1 MRTTVL
7 VQNTLRCF
15 EQFREFGF
23 IRYVLFCDQLSFI
36 SKLTMETGETILRFF
51 QMHGLITIF
60 LADNSLGL
68 PSSLCRLISHKCK
81 RKVTAFITFSDVYI
95 VPGSCGK
102 TVRQEEY
109 LFMNWGEKTTR
120 GDFISVSKL
129 A

>member
-7 VQNTLRCF
+7 VQNTLCCF
-15 EQFREFGF
+15 KQFREFGF
-23 IRYVLFCDQLSFI
+23 IRYVLFCDQLSFF

-68 PSSLCRLISHKCK
+68 PSSLGRLISHKYK
-81 RKVTAFITFSDVYI
+81 RKVIAFITFLDVYI

-102 TVRQEEY
+102 TVQQDKY
-109 LFMNWGEKTTR
+109 LFMDWGEKTTR
-120 GDFISVSKL
+120 GDFISVLKL

>member
-1 MRTTVL
+1 M
-7 VQNTLRCF
+7 
-15 EQFREFGF
+15 
-23 IRYVLFCDQLSFI
+23 Y
-36 SKLTMETGETILRFF
+36 
-51 QMHGLITIF
+51 GLITIF
-60 LADNSLGL
+60 LADNSLRL

-81 RKVTAFITFSDVYI
+81 RKVSAFITFSDVYI

-120 GDFISVSKL
+120 GNFISVSKL